1 MKSFQPLRTESRQM
15 PSDVYQESAQEAF
28 SRCHCKRMQ
37 FGQYLRQQTRQQN
50 FNFLTLTKTVR
61 TIAFK
66 IPTILLK

>member
-1 MKSFQPLRTESRQM
+1 
-15 PSDVYQESAQEAF
+15 
-28 SRCHCKRMQ
+28 MQ